1 MNYSRF
7 PDETLIELIKHQ
19 DAEAFEELYQ
29 RHCQIVHNLVVRI
42 VSERATADEIVQ
54 ESFWQAWKK
63 AKDFRGSG
71 APAAW
76 LYRIARNK
84 SLDFVRKRKR
94 ELQPRAMA
102 ADANGMEQAA
112 PPALPTVGVSLQPSL
127 VEKQVTQDLDRQHLL
142 RALTSIP
149 GDQRICLELAYYE
162 GFSQSQIAQQLGI
175 PLGTVKTRVRMGLEK
190 LEHILRAAGYK
201 EEDF

>member
-1 MNYSRF
+1 MDYSRF
-7 PDETLIELIKHQ
+7 PDGTLIELIKHK
-19 DAEAFEELYQ
+19 DAEAFEELYE
-29 RHCQIVHNLVVRI
+29 RHSQIVHNLVVRI
-42 VSERATADEIVQ
+42 VGNRAVADEVVQ

-63 AKDFRGSG
+63 ASDYRGTG

-84 SLDFVRKRKR
+84 SLDIMRKRKR
-94 ELQPRAMA
+94 EPQRSTLTMG
-102 ADANGMEQAA
+102 ANGEEYTSL
-112 PPALPTVGVSLQPSL
+112 PEVPTVGVSLQPSL
-127 VEKQVTQDLDRQHLL
+127 VEKQVAQQLDRQHLL

-149 GDQRICLELAYYE
+149 GDQRICLELAYFE
-162 GFSQSQIAQQLGI
+162 GCSQTQIAQQLGI